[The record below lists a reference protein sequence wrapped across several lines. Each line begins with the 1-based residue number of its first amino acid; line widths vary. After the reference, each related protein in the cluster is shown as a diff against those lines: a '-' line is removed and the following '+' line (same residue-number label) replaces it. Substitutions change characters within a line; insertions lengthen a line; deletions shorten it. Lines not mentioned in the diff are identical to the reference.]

1 MCCWLK
7 AKLFCLA
14 VLLILQTTHA
24 HELTAVHYAGINKA
38 LKRQGIT
45 EGDTVIVGDAEL
57 AWSDNQSEAALYD
70 AWVSD
75 RRAKGKVA
83 QGASRWPHP
92 GG

>member
-1 MCCWLK
+1 MTQVN
-7 AKLFCLA
+7 A
-14 VLLILQTTHA
+14 VLLGCHA
-24 HELTAVHYAGINKA
+24 HLANDAIVMSTMHYAGINKA
-38 LKRQGIT
+38 LKRQGIAD
-45 EGDTVIVGDAEL
+45 GDTVIIGDAEL

-75 RRAKGKVA
+75 RKAKGKVA

>member
-1 MCCWLK
+1 MSLQPRV
-7 AKLFCLA
+7 
-14 VLLILQTTHA
+14 VLH
-24 HELTAVHYAGINKA
+24 AGINKA
-38 LKRQGIT
+38 LKKKGVA
-45 EGDTVIVGDAEL
+45 EGDTVLIGEVEL

-75 RRAKGKVA
+75 RKAKGKVA